1 MKILIVEDE
10 VLIREGMSD
19 YLMEC
24 GYEVFEAGD
33 GQEALNL
40 FHREAP
46 DLVLLDIQLPIINGL
61 EVLKTIRKT
70 SSVPVLMLTAFHDE
84 DYKLTAFGELAD
96 GYLEKPFSLSLLK
109 VRIEAIFKKFQ
120 MPFDNSMH
128 IFRLDSI
135 CKMFMGSSHCQDV
148 RCGL

>member
-33 GQEALNL
+33 GQEALDI

-46 DLVLLDIQLPIINGL
+46 DLVLLESSFPRWRSARRPAQRAGRALPL
-61 EVLKTIRKT
+61 Q
-70 SSVPVLMLTAFHDE
+70 A
-84 DYKLTAFGELAD
+84 
-96 GYLEKPFSLSLLK
+96 
-109 VRIEAIFKKFQ
+109 
-120 MPFDNSMH
+120 
-128 IFRLDSI
+128 
-135 CKMFMGSSHCQDV
+135 
-148 RCGL
+148 

>member
-33 GQEALNL
+33 GQEALDL

-46 DLVLLDIQLPIINGL
+46 DLSCWI
-61 EVLKTIRKT
+61 
-70 SSVPVLMLTAFHDE
+70 SSSLFSMAWKSSRPSGRPAQ
-84 DYKLTAFGELAD
+84 
-96 GYLEKPFSLSLLK
+96 SLS
-109 VRIEAIFKKFQ
+109 
-120 MPFDNSMH
+120 S
-128 IFRLDSI
+128 
-135 CKMFMGSSHCQDV
+135 C
-148 RCGL
+148 